1 MAEKNVGKI
10 TQIIGAVLD
19 IKFSEGKLPEINDAI
34 KIATKDGGELTVEV
48 SQHLGDDT
56 VKCIAMGPTDGL
68 VRGMEAVATGAPI
81 TVPVGENT
89 LGRIFNVLGEPIDN
103 KPAPE
108 VTEHFP
114 IHRKAPSF
122 AEQATETEILETGIK
137 VVDLLCPYQKG
148 GKIGLFGGFSALPV
162 SIFGFFACGVLV
174 SPNMVTAAATALVLS
189 FGILFLLR
197 SIQTVG
203 EKEALFTGA
212 LMLGVLP
219 IIYPPTIVFALILPI
234 VMITAPLN
242 IRQTIIITTGYLLPV
257 LGASYL
263 NWYLGGEISGLAISI
278 WEQLFAPSAIGI
290 ADVPVVVWIIVA
302 VTIPL
307 LLYGIAQGIYN
318 RYAMLVPIRKSI
330 QIAICM
336 FIIGIAALLFV
347 PGCGITIIPA
357 IAAPATIIAS
367 FALDKMDSKWANW
380 FYIAIVT
387 LVVIHLIF

>member
-1 MAEKNVGKI
+1 MISI
-10 TQIIGAVLD
+10 TRQTTAFAIIL
-19 IKFSEGKLPEINDAI
+19 L
-34 KIATKDGGELTVEV
+34 LT
-48 SQHLGDDT
+48 T
-56 VKCIAMGPTDGL
+56 I
-68 VRGMEAVATGAPI
+68 
-81 TVPVGENT
+81 
-89 LGRIFNVLGEPIDN
+89 
-103 KPAPE
+103 
-108 VTEHFP
+108 
-114 IHRKAPSF
+114 
-122 AEQATETEILETGIK
+122 
-137 VVDLLCPYQKG
+137 LLCSVRVYINPFDIELAESEFMPRWWSALLSG
-148 GKIGLFGGFSALPV
+148 LMLFVAAIIINRTTVKIGLFGGFSALPV

-174 SPNMVTAAATALVLS
+174 SPNMATAAATALVLS

-278 WEQLFAPSAIGI
+278 WEQLFAPSAISI

-380 FYIAIVT
+380 FYIAIVA